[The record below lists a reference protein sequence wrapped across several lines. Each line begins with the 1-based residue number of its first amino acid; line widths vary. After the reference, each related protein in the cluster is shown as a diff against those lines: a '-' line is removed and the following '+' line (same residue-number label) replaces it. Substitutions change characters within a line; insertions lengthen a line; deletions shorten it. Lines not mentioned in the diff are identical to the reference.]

1 MRNSVTDLT
10 KEQFFY
16 SPGYK
21 VSSDIA
27 VSVGA
32 PLTNDGFQRLIYDR
46 INENLQRQA
55 NGLVLRGQI
64 TAQEAT
70 HLVNGRNA
78 LLLKIRA
85 RLSPFGQLYSEIL
98 KPRAN
103 LKTFE
108 QFLQQ
113 KGSIDAVLSSV
124 GKTRQVVDRIG
135 VISRV
140 AGPAT
145 IVISIACTAVVI
157 ARAPAEDRARVA
169 SREIGGT
176 VGSIAGG
183 VGGMWAGCAAGASLA
198 SPSLV
203 IPIWGEVTTGG
214 ACLIGGLL
222 GGLGVGAMGH
232 KVGSEIGM
240 MIYNDATEFQ
250 WQR

>member
-1 MRNSVTDLT
+1 MADPANDQYL
-10 KEQFFY
+10 F

-32 PLTNDGFQRLIYDR
+32 PMSNDGFQRLIYDR
-46 INENLQRQA
+46 INGNLQRQA
-55 NGLVLRGQI
+55 NELVRRGQI
-64 TAQEAT
+64 TVQEAR
-70 HLVNGRNA
+70 HLVDGRNA

-98 KPRAN
+98 KPRAS
-103 LKTFE
+103 LKTFD

-113 KGSIDAVLSSV
+113 KGSIEAALSSV

-145 IVISIACTAVVI
+145 IIISVSCTAFVI

-203 IPIWGEVTTGG
+203 IPIWGEVTAGG
-214 ACLIGGLL
+214 ACLVGGLL
-222 GGLGVGAMGH
+222 GGFGFGALGH
-232 KVGSEIGM
+232 KVGRDIGNY
-240 MIYNDATEFQ
+240 IYNHATDFQ